1 MIPKLLDLFPTSPS
15 PSVSPPPPP
24 PLNSPGSATH
34 LPLRSTDPPR
44 AADAPPRAAAAPPR
58 AAAAPPRAAAAPPRA
73 CMYVFVYECMYVKQD
88 LIGVF
93 CYCIQRSLDLPPRF
107 TALSG
112 VPLRATV
119 VRSASG
125 DRITCIY
132 RYSPDPVRSAAPLL
146 SPAFLSAPLR
156 GTPFR
161 SPLPLS
167 YTLIRSASRGP
178 ILCFYRSPA
187 PPRAAP
193 PRAAPP
199 RAAPPRAAPPR
210 AAPPR
215 AAPPRAAP
223 PRAAPPRAAPPRSAN
238 PLSATPLSATL
249 VRSASGYPVLCIY
262 IHSPSPPFR
271 PAAPLSAHQNSSKD
285 PSV

>member
-73 CMYVFVYECMYVKQD
+73 ATTPLRSSHPLSATVVRPPAGG
-88 LIGVF
+88 LILCVH
-93 CYCIQRSLDLPPRF
+93 RSLDLPPRF

-223 PRAAPPRAAPPRSAN
+223 PRSAN

-262 IHSPSPPFR
+262 IHSPAPPFR

>member
-1 MIPKLLDLFPTSPS
+1 MALAAANLSRASGFLLLSYLSHGGAGAGISLRRQKGLSFSLPTQKGHFNFTPLKTTTASNTNIIR
-15 PSVSPPPPP
+15 
-24 PLNSPGSATH
+24 LNSKVCFCTTSGSA
-34 LPLRSTDPPR
+34 PVTDNII
-44 AADAPPRAAAAPPR
+44 
-58 AAAAPPRAAAAPPRA
+58 
-73 CMYVFVYECMYVKQD
+73 V
-88 LIGVF
+88 
-93 CYCIQRSLDLPPRF
+93 SN
-107 TALSG
+107 
-112 VPLRATV
+112 
-119 VRSASG
+119 
-125 DRITCIY
+125 
-132 RYSPDPVRSAAPLL
+132 SPDSETVISEEDKLKGLVRSAAPLL

-210 AAPPR
+210 
-215 AAPPRAAP
+215 
-223 PRAAPPRAAPPRSAN
+223 SAN

-262 IHSPSPPFR
+262 IHSPAPPFR

>member
-73 CMYVFVYECMYVKQD
+73 AAAPPRAATTPLRSSHPLSATVVRPPAGG
-88 LIGVF
+88 LILCVH
-93 CYCIQRSLDLPPRF
+93 RSLDLPPRF

-210 AAPPR
+210 
-215 AAPPRAAP
+215 
-223 PRAAPPRAAPPRSAN
+223 SAN

-262 IHSPSPPFR
+262 IHSPAPPFR